1 MIEEFLFSLVVGTTT
16 IVAFADFSC
25 LLVLLG
31 VLAATTRGNDG
42 SRSRTRKGEVVLVLE

>member
-25 LLVLLG
+25 LLLG

-42 SRSRTRKGEVVLVLE
+42 SRSRKGEVVLVLE